1 MIVRAAPQIETG
13 SAAAPRTTLD
23 DLFRRAAVRNPDAIT
38 LADPPDRARFTDGE
52 PYHLTYAEADRVV
65 WAIAAQLRALGL
77 QTDSVIGLQLP
88 NTVESILTLLGILR
102 AGMIAAP
109 LPMLWREAEIV
120 AALSAAGAKAIVTT
134 ARIGATDHLAVAGRV
149 AAGLF
154 SIRHVAAYGE
164 HPGDGIVPLDPV
176 FTARPDM
183 VPSPQRDGN
192 PAAHVAIITFEPTP
206 RGILPVARSHLQM
219 IAAGSA
225 VAVAG
230 ELPQNAALLSATAP
244 ATFAGL
250 ALSFVPWLL
259 TGGRLVLHHPFD
271 AALFRDQANTHDCDA
286 AVVPGALAAAF
297 DDLPPKTSLIALWRA
312 PEGVSASAAQR
323 KTLDVTAFGEFGVYP
338 ALRDAEGIAPLP
350 LGPIQIAA
358 INSSADLETKRSGKA
373 TLLLRGPMVAHLGLD
388 SGDLPGIAG
397 DFVDTGYPCRIDP
410 ELGSLIVTAPQPGMI
425 GIGGYRIARNEIDAF
440 AAALP
445 TDSPIAALPD
455 GLLGQRL
462 RGRAAD
468 PAAAKLAARGANPLI
483 AGAFSDPR

>member
-1 MIVRAAPQIETG
+1 
-13 SAAAPRTTLD
+13 
-23 DLFRRAAVRNPDAIT
+23 
-38 LADPPDRARFTDGE
+38 
-52 PYHLTYAEADRVV
+52 V

-102 AGMIAAP
+102 AGMIAAT
-109 LPMLWREAEIV
+109 LPMLWRETEIV
-120 AALSAAGAKAIVTT
+120 AALSAVGAKAIITA
-134 ARIGATDHLAVAGRV
+134 ARIGTTDHLAVAGRV

-192 PAAHVAIITFEPTP
+192 PAAHAAVVTFEPTP
-206 RGILPVARSHLQM
+206 RGILPVSRNHVQM

-225 VAVAG
+225 VAAAG
-230 ELPQNAALLSATAP
+230 GLPQNAVLLSATAA
-244 ATFAGL
+244 ATLAGL
-250 ALSFVPWLL
+250 GLSFAPWLI

-271 AALFRDQANTHDCDA
+271 PALFRDQAHTYDCDA
-286 AVVPGALAAAF
+286 AVVPGPLAAAF
-297 DDLPPKTSLIALWRA
+297 DDLPAKTALVALWRT
-312 PEGVSASAAQR
+312 PEWRTSVPAQR
-323 KTLDVTAFGEFGVYP
+323 KTLDVTAFGEFGLYP
-338 ALRDAEGIAPLP
+338 ALRAADGIAPLP

-358 INSSADLETKRSGKA
+358 SDPSLRVETKRSGKN
-373 TLLLRGPMVAHLGLD
+373 TLLLRGPMVAHTGLD
-388 SGDLPGIAG
+388 SGELAGIAV

-410 ELGSLIVTAPQPGMI
+410 DLGSLIVTAPQPGMI
-425 GIGGYRIARNEIDAF
+425 GIGGYRIARNEIDTF

-468 PAAAKLAARGANPLI
+468 PAAAKLAARSANPQI
-483 AGAFSDPR
+483 GGAFSDPR